1 MVVAAIRWTGD
12 IHSFVL
18 SLFLFSPLPLL
29 SLFLIFWR
37 KRILLTS
44 FHLRRVLYINALRF
58 SSWRIV
64 SRYLGENLESESP
77 MWLMVNGLET
87 IYPFRSHPRMT
98 DPIESGSFSL
108 SARAKLN
115 VRYLSSCER
124 ALFDVMWA
132 EFWVVVIESCSK
144 VSIMSFKISSLPYLC
159 PFIDNIWWKIY
170 PLK

>member
-1 MVVAAIRWTGD
+1 MVVAAIGWTGD

-18 SLFLFSPLPLL
+18 FLSLSFFSSTLLL

-37 KRILLTS
+37 KRILLTF
-44 FHLRRVLYINALRF
+44 FHLRRVLYINVLRF

-98 DPIESGSFSL
+98 GPIESGSLFPRARNWMCATCRRARERYLMWCEWNFGSSL
-108 SARAKLN
+108 SCRAQK
-115 VRYLSSCER
+115 
-124 ALFDVMWA
+124 F
-132 EFWVVVIESCSK
+132 
-144 VSIMSFKISSLPYLC
+144 P
-159 PFIDNIWWKIY
+159 
-170 PLK
+170 